1 MISKVLLYLCFVPA
15 VLYGW
20 SVFANTYKTFLSVF
34 HKDIEARKESLNEV
48 IKRYNQNQ
56 FQSQ

>member
-20 SVFANTYKTFLSVF
+20 SVFANTYKTFLTVF
-34 HKDIEARKESLNEV
+34 RKDIETRKESLNEV
-48 IKRYNQNQ
+48 IQKYNRNQ